1 MAYQGYHNQFEK
13 PPTTPDSQA
22 QAGVILESCGLADWK
37 GGVSFDCL
45 SQGGTPNEKEYRSG
59 TQEARGNL

>member
-22 QAGVILESCGLADWK
+22 QAGVILESCGLAD
-37 GGVSFDCL
+37 
-45 SQGGTPNEKEYRSG
+45 
-59 TQEARGNL
+59 